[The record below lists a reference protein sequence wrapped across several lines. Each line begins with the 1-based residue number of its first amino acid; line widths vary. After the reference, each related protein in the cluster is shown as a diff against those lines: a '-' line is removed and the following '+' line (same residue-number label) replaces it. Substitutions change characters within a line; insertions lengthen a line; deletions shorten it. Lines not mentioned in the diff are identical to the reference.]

1 MKRNL
6 PYPHP
11 GEILQHEF
19 LVPLEVSP
27 YRLAK
32 AIGVPQ
38 GRIGQIIAGQRSI
51 SADTALRLARYFGTS
66 DTFWLMLQSQ
76 YDAAMARDAI
86 GEELL
91 GIEPLQRVA

>member
-1 MKRNL
+1 MRDV

-11 GEILQHEF
+11 GEILQEEF
-19 LVPLEVSP
+19 LTPLGVTP

-32 AIGVPQ
+32 SIGVPQ
-38 GRIGQIIAGQRSI
+38 GRISQILSGQRNV
-51 SADTALRLARYFGTS
+51 SADTALRLARFFGTS
-66 DTFWLMLQSQ
+66 ETFWMMLQSQ